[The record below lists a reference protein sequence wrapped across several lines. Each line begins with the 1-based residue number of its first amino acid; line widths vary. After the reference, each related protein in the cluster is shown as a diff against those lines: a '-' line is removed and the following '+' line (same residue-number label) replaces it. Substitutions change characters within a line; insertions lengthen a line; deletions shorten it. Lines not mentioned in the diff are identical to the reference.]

1 MTRRTRITS
10 AVVAGCAATLLLGLA
25 APSARPE
32 AGLSPVAQASP
43 VSQASPVPPASV
55 AAAHRAA
62 TESATLDTLVR
73 FFAAPGSSV
82 TESTIHARVDDD
94 TVPVYYL
101 SPDFV
106 AGRTGAPVARLAFL
120 ATRAVSSDGRKAS
133 LWTARQGGGWQ
144 VVNIASGDDET
155 RYAALGARL
164 LPGGTV
170 FREPQIDAWYVERH
184 ARVLPLDT
192 DARHAIGAHG
202 ATLGA
207 YRARVHNAYADKLP
221 GSVYA
226 RSGEA
231 GGYGSEPPGA
241 GRPHDPENP
250 GPAVVVASAAAGV
263 GALVALTLS
272 ASRVLRRRR
281 R

>member
-10 AVVAGCAATLLLGLA
+10 AAVAGCAATLLLGLA
-25 APSARPE
+25 APSARAE
-32 AGLSPVAQASP
+32 GGLSP
-43 VSQASPVPPASV
+43 VSQASPASV

-62 TESATLDTLVR
+62 TGPATLDILAR

-82 TESTIHARVDDD
+82 TESTLHARVDDD

-144 VVNIASGDDET
+144 LVNIASGDDET

-192 DARHAIGAHG
+192 EARRAIGARG
-202 ATLGA
+202 TTLA
-207 YRARVHNAYADKLP
+207 SYRARVHKAYADKLP

-231 GGYGSEPPGA
+231 GGYGSESPGT

-250 GPAVVVASAAAGV
+250 GPAVVIASAAAGV

-272 ASRVLRRRR
+272 ASRALRRRR

>member
-1 MTRRTRITS
+1 MTRRTRVTS
-10 AVVAGCAATLLLGLA
+10 AAVAGCAATLLLGLA
-25 APSARPE
+25 APSARAE
-32 AGLSPVAQASP
+32 AGLSPVSP
-43 VSQASPVPPASV
+43 VSPVSPASV
-55 AAAHRAA
+55 ATAHRAA
-62 TESATLDTLVR
+62 SDPATLDTLAR
-73 FFAAPGSSV
+73 FFADPGSSV
-82 TESTIHARVDDD
+82 TESTLRARVDDD

-120 ATRAVSSDGRKAS
+120 ATRAVASDGRKAS

-144 VVNIASGDDET
+144 LVNIASGDDET

-192 DARHAIGAHG
+192 DARQAIGARG
-202 ATLGA
+202 TTLA
-207 YRARVHNAYADKLP
+207 SYRARVHKAYADKLP

-231 GGYGSEPPGA
+231 GGYGSESPGT
-241 GRPHDPENP
+241 GRPHDHPENP
-250 GPAVVVASAAAGV
+250 GPAVAIASAAAGV

-272 ASRVLRRRR
+272 VSRALRRRR